1 MVLAKD
7 LKKGSKIILENVI
20 FTVESIETSKIA
32 KHGKSKCRIEALDIN
47 NKKKIFIVLSDE
59 NIKMED

>member
-47 NKKKIFIVLSDE
+47 NKNNAKRNEGKSGPL
-59 NIKMED
+59 